1 MEPLNDKENT
11 QIGPYFLKKKQAV
24 DLQTISLTMNTDN
37 SVVESHQNG
46 ATVYMTS
53 VKRFDSKQTAL
64 VSVVKRHNELF
75 EKQEYNAVSGKSF
88 LNADK

>member
-1 MEPLNDKENT
+1 
-11 QIGPYFLKKKQAV
+11 
-24 DLQTISLTMNTDN
+24 
-37 SVVESHQNG
+37 
-46 ATVYMTS
+46 MTS